1 MRIVAFLFCLLFML
15 PAQAANNT
23 VLNSLLAPKQQ
34 TFLPVNEAF
43 QFDFDQQGTILF
55 TGWEIAPGYY
65 IYKHKL
71 EIIAKNAKIKVPEL
85 DPGVEIEDE
94 FFGKTE
100 VYFDELVVVSRLSDI
115 SEDAVVKIRYQGC
128 AEAGLCYPPEVIT
141 IPLSML
147 NKVSDKP
154 NKAAETDAPAGNNS
168 NDFVNKLAEQDF
180 LTNLAV
186 FFGVGVLLAFTPC
199 VFPMFPILSSLIAGQ
214 SKLSTK
220 KAFALSFVYV
230 QGMAVT
236 YAALGL
242 VVAAVGG
249 QIQGYLQS
257 PAVLISFSLLFVLLA
272 FAMFGWYEI
281 KLPEKFMT
289 RLTNVSN
296 QQKGGNYTGVFFMG
310 VLSGLIASPCTTAPL
325 SAALLYVAQSGDY
338 LVGGLTLYVL
348 SLGMGLPLLLLGTS
362 GGKLLPKAGAWME
375 QVKMLFG
382 FVMLVVPLVLLERI
396 LDWNTILLLSS
407 VWLIITALFLHHWQ
421 SQEQAS
427 KLKTTLWA
435 AAVLFMIGGVLTAKH
450 VLMPPA
456 KVTAVATASDGKFK
470 LLPDLAALR
479 EEVAQAN
486 QQGKI
491 AMVDLYADWCVA
503 CKEFEKYTF
512 SDNKVK
518 QAFKDFSLLKLDL
531 TVTNEVSKEIYQTF
545 NVVGLPAILFFDA
558 QGNELSN
565 LRITGFQSAEE
576 FTAHLEKVRQTVQ

>member
-1 MRIVAFLFCLLFML
+1 MRIVAFLLCLLFML

-71 EIIAKNAKIKVPEL
+71 EFIAKNAKIKVPEL

-100 VYFDELVVVSRLSDI
+100 VYFDELVVVSRLSEI
-115 SEDAVVKIRYQGC
+115 GEDAVVKIRYQGC

-147 NKVSDKP
+147 NKASDMP
-154 NKAAETDAPAGNNS
+154 NKTTDTAASAGNNS

-186 FFGVGVLLAFTPC
+186 FFGVGMLLAFTPC

-396 LDWNTILLLSS
+396 LEWNTILLLGS
-407 VWLIITALFLHHWQ
+407 VWLVITALFLHHWQ

-456 KVTAVATASDGKFK
+456 KVTAVTTASDGKFK

-479 EEVAQAN
+479 EEVTQAN

-491 AMVDLYADWCVA
+491 AIVDLYADWCVA

-512 SDNKVK
+512 SDDKVK